1 MSGASGR
8 NSEAHNAL
16 GKMPEAKPSFSR
28 AVKNWAEDHPMLLR
42 VGILSGIT
50 VLGFGA
56 QIAYFMDVQRES
68 EKTARLD
75 AETAKSLPV
84 QLTRDSLIKAEN
96 AFCNAFGVD
105 TPKDRKFIVTLSDG
119 TKAGMD
125 CSPK

>member
-8 NSEAHNAL
+8 SNEVHSAL
-16 GKMPEAKPSFSR
+16 RGMPEAKPSFYR
-28 AVKNWAEDHPMLLR
+28 AVKNWAEDHPMLSR
-42 VGILSGIT
+42 VGILSGAV

-84 QLTRDSLIKAEN
+84 QLTRGSLVTADN
-96 AFCNAFGVD
+96 AFCSAAAPQN
-105 TPKDRKFIVTLSDG
+105 RKFVVTLSDG

-125 CSPK
+125 CSLK